1 MKLSK
6 VTTILLITI
15 MCLCILFTALY
26 MSATIDEGPY
36 LGWMYFLLG
45 IAVAS
50 VLIFPA
56 IFFITNPKG
65 AKGALVGLVALVVIG
80 GISYLLADST
90 IPKFIGSELIEITE
104 STSKMVDTGLFGLYI
119 LSVLTALSIVYIEVA
134 KMFK

>member
-1 MKLSK
+1 
-6 VTTILLITI
+6 
-15 MCLCILFTALY
+15 